1 MITETCLHY
10 GLVKSFVNK
19 RKSTVSFEI
28 NELVDVVNSE
38 LLKEEFVLRTL
49 ETFAKSDYLF
59 LLFC

>member
-1 MITETCLHY
+1 MASLN
-10 GLVKSFVNK
+10 LLVNK